1 LNKGFEP
8 EDYKLQNSLHF
19 NAIEE
24 DKIAEFASRSEFPLK
39 LRIDIRAFILLN
51 LPFIT
56 NETETIK

>member
-8 EDYKLQNSLHF
+8 EDYKLQNSLQF

-24 DKIAEFASRSEFPLK
+24 DKIAELASRSEFPLK